1 MTDGQHRG
9 NGSAGPPLANASAGP
24 PLENASAGPHLA
36 SRPDERL
43 ARFRPVECARCGAM
57 VQVAKFS
64 PQHTSVQWSQASV
77 RACAEFTAWVSAGGQ
92 SALIDSCASMR
103 DSIDR
108 AVLQGSV
115 EVFPP

>member
-9 NGSAGPPLANASAGP
+9 NGSAGPQLASSSARPQPASGP
-24 PLENASAGPHLA
+24 GPQPA
-36 SRPDERL
+36 SRPDERQ
-43 ARFRPVECARCGAM
+43 ARFRPVECDRCGAV

-64 PQHTSVQWSQASV
+64 PQHTSVQWSQSSV
-77 RACAEFTAWVSAGGQ
+77 RACAEFSDRVSAGQ
-92 SALIDSCASMR
+92 RTALIDSCASLR
-103 DSIDR
+103 ASIDR

>member
-9 NGSAGPPLANASAGP
+9 NGPAGPQLANG
-24 PLENASAGPHLA
+24 SAGPHLA
-36 SRPDERL
+36 SRPDERRS
-43 ARFRPVECARCGAM
+43 RFRPVECGRCGAV

-77 RACAEFTAWVSAGGQ
+77 RACAEFRARVSAGEQ
-92 SALIDSCASMR
+92 TALIDSCASLR
-103 DSIDR
+103 RSIDQ

>member
-9 NGSAGPPLANASAGP
+9 DGPAGPQLANG
-24 PLENASAGPHLA
+24 SAGPHLA
-36 SRPDERL
+36 SRPDERQ
-43 ARFRPVECARCGAM
+43 ARFRPVECDRCGAM

-64 PQHTSVQWSQASV
+64 PQHTSVQWSQPSV
-77 RACAEFTAWVSAGGQ
+77 RACAEFTDRVSAGEQ
-92 SALIDSCASMR
+92 TALIDSCASLR
-103 DSIDR
+103 ASIDR